1 MKLKQSTTILKA
13 APTAIRAS
21 NMKNRDYKEQILRE
35 NYDEYVNNGG
45 EGLTFREYVEREAE
59 NDPNF
64 FRWLFDDRGLG
75 DFDYGLSEEQMT
87 EYNEFIENL

>member
-1 MKLKQSTTILKA
+1 
-13 APTAIRAS
+13 
-21 NMKNRDYKEQILRE
+21 MKNRDYKEQILRE

-45 EGLTFREYVEREAE
+45 GGLTFREYVEREAE

>member
-1 MKLKQSTTILKA
+1 MENK
-13 APTAIRAS
+13 
-21 NMKNRDYKEQILRE
+21 DYKEQILRE

-64 FRWLFDDRGLG
+64 FRWLFDDGNLG
-75 DFDYGLSEEQMT
+75 AVE
-87 EYNEFIENL
+87 I